1 MTFKSR
7 LMNSIL
13 NIQSPPVDSDSD
25 SNVVLLNPNEKL
37 NGDLTYKHPAES
49 ESYEL
54 LSAVNSKPPQL
65 SAETAF
71 QEANK
76 RIEADAKAS
85 VAAEARA
92 RAEASAR
99 LAAEMRIKAETSATE
114 EARARSKAEALATK
128 EAQARKEL
136 DARLRQTIE
145 DGIKAEKEIV
155 ATLRA
160 KVQAETLIAE
170 KTRAR
175 AKEEALNKMS
185 TIKKEIFM

>member
-7 LMNSIL
+7 LMKSIL
-13 NIQSPPVDSDSD
+13 NIQSPHVDSDSD
-25 SNVVLLNPNEKL
+25 SNVVLLNPSEKL
-37 NGDLTYKHPAES
+37 NGDLTYKHPVDS
-49 ESYEL
+49 ESYDL
-54 LSAVNSKPPQL
+54 LSTGNSKPPQL

-71 QEANK
+71 QEAKK

-99 LAAEMRIKAETSATE
+99 LAAELRIKAETAATE
-114 EARARSKAEALATK
+114 EARARAKAEAIASK

-136 DARLRQTIE
+136 EAKLRQTIE

-170 KTRAR
+170 KRVL
-175 AKEEALNKMS
+175 EL
-185 TIKKEIFM
+185 KKKR